1 MENMEAQVITVTT
14 KGQIAI
20 PIKIRKMLSIE
31 NGDKLIAYAYG
42 DTLMLKVLKIPSEEE
57 FKNTLDNA
65 QKWAASVGYSEYDIN
80 NIIKD
85 TRKKK

>member
-1 MENMEAQVITVTT
+1 MEAQVITVTT

-31 NGDKLIAYAYG
+31 NGDKLVAYVYG

-65 QKWAASVGYSEYDIN
+65 QKWATSVGYSETDVN
-80 NIIKD
+80 KIIKA
-85 TRKKK
+85 TRKNDKE